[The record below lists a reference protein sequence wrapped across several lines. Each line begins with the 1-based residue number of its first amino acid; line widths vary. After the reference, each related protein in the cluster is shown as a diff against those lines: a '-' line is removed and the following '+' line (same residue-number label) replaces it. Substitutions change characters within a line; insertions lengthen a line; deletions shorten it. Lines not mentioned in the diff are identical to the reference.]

1 MKSILNKA
9 ETEFR
14 QYRRQ
19 MATDV
24 KPRRQSTRPSKFD
37 GVAYRAVL
45 EVLG

>member
-1 MKSILNKA
+1 MKSILKKA

-24 KPRRQSTRPSKFD
+24 KSRRQSIRSSKFD
-37 GVAYRAVL
+37 AVTYRAVL
-45 EVLG
+45 GLLG